1 MKKIKNIVI
10 GGIQQKVFNLVL
22 IVILLMMAAYTV
34 VIIHQAGR
42 IGSLVTET
50 NEKQRQSISESSR
63 QTMDA
68 VISQSMG
75 SSTQM
80 EAYIANDLFED
91 LADTVKMLGDYA
103 GNIFRDPESYAAL
116 PYALPDPAK
125 EGEITI
131 QLLTEAGLDVNDP
144 ALAEKLGLVANMSD
158 MMKALYANGNVNS
171 CYIALPEGA
180 MLLADDHS
188 AGKFNEDGSLM
199 PIPIRERDWYKGAK
213 ETGRLF

>member
-1 MKKIKNIVI
+1 MKKIKNFVI

-34 VIIHQAGR
+34 VIIHQAGN

-50 NEKQRQSISESSR
+50 NERQKQSISEISR

-75 SSTQM
+75 SSTRT

-103 GNIFRDPESYAAL
+103 GNLFR
-116 PYALPDPAK
+116 
-125 EGEITI
+125 
-131 QLLTEAGLDVNDP
+131 Q
-144 ALAEKLGLVANMSD
+144 
-158 MMKALYANGNVNS
+158 
-171 CYIALPEGA
+171 PEG
-180 MLLADDHS
+180 
-188 AGKFNEDGSLM
+188 
-199 PIPIRERDWYKGAK
+199 
-213 ETGRLF
+213 